1 MEGITLF
8 ARFKPL
14 KEIIKGRPLQ
24 EGETIYDYLS
34 ELRSMTKKEQD
45 YYQGYI
51 RALEAIEMR
60 FEHEAE
66 EALAAEVNAR
76 EDAELDGDF
85 DIDAL

>member
-1 MEGITLF
+1 
-8 ARFKPL
+8 
-14 KEIIKGRPLQ
+14 
-24 EGETIYDYLS
+24 
-34 ELRSMTKKEQD
+34 MTKKEQD